1 MHWTLTRRMGV
12 FGRPTRGARRWRFVA
27 ATIAVSLAVA
37 SLASAQV
44 LYGTITGQV
53 TDTTGGALP
62 GATVAAV
69 NTGTGVSKTATA
81 DERGTFTFADLVPGA
96 YDVTFQLSG
105 FRTTVHRGVRV
116 ETNTVRRVD
125 ASLELTTVS
134 ESVEVVASAAV
145 LQTDRADM
153 ITTQTAEQVNNLPL
167 TGSLGRNYQSL
178 MQVVPGAS
186 IVRSENGQ
194 GEANSVAGSPQRSI
208 SFTANGVSGW
218 NNITRIDGSPA
229 QYVWLPTNTAYV
241 PSPEAI
247 EEVSIVTN
255 SYTAEV
261 GMAGGAAINVVV
273 KSGSNAYRGTGWVY
287 DTDAEWRAR
296 NPFQTAVDNPKNV
309 LKQYGANHGGRVV
322 RDRLFY
328 FFNVERTTQEVG
340 AGSRLLSIAP
350 ASLRPNA
357 AGDVVFPTAE
367 QGGATIYDPAS
378 NPNPALRTPFP
389 NNTIPAARI
398 DQAARYLIGKLPATT
413 GPGFTN
419 NIETTGALNYERTN
433 YDLKLNYATPRL
445 NVFGRYGNSP
455 HLIDDQYALGDA
467 GGGSSAGG
475 SVGLAVGR
483 TQILGLGTTYVIGPT
498 MLFDANFGLTHQV
511 LGAEAP
517 DLDVK
522 VGSGSD
528 KLNIPGT
535 NGPDRLQGGLPSFQ
549 IANWANL
556 GNDGTGNPFNFR
568 DNQYSFNVNLQ
579 KQFSAHRV
587 RGGVE
592 WLDQQINHFQPQGG
606 TFQTVRGTF
615 IFNGQSTML
624 QNAPAPA
631 DTRFNSWA
639 AFLLGLP
646 SQAGKVDQLLNPNSL
661 YMTTWAAYAQD
672 TWQVGDKLTVAYGLR
687 WEHQL
692 WPRRPDGLGV
702 NRFDPADGFVYIGG
716 AGNTPQD
723 TGASTEGMF
732 LPRLGATYRID
743 DKTVL
748 RGGYALGADNTSFV
762 NFRNAYPAVFA
773 WQMPVVQIG
782 GVDNPYLPVTTLR
795 QGLVVPGGAPDTSSG
810 RILLPQNVGA
820 TTFAKQH
827 ERGKV
832 HSFNITVQREI
843 ARWLTGQAS
852 YVGTRANGQMN
863 FVNVNAAAPGTGNAG
878 RPLVLAGLTNV
889 NSDINVYSPYGDTV
903 YDGLQTSV
911 KARAHGALIDVAY
924 TWSKTTNYVDHGG
937 GNAAG
942 AGGPRI
948 QYLPEKERNK
958 GLAGYNRTHNL
969 QVWGV
974 YDLPFGPGGRWA
986 TSGAPAWILDG
997 WSLNGIWSAM
1007 SGTPI
1012 YIVQNTGFN
1021 LNAPGSQQIPDLI
1034 ADSVATF
1041 PDNLKNRPPA
1051 GDNGN
1056 GYQYFDR
1063 SAYAVVNI
1071 PAGQTQRFGTS
1082 PRNTVRGPGFWN
1094 VDLGLFRRVEF
1105 SRYSAQFRLEVLNV
1119 FNHHNYANP
1128 GNNISDPATFGFI
1141 TNTVGVGERNVRL
1154 GFRVTF

>member
-1 MHWTLTRRMGV
+1 MPSTLRQRMALFGVPACDVVRHWLVATT
-12 FGRPTRGARRWRFVA
+12 VA
-27 ATIAVSLAVA
+27 AILAVA
-37 SLASAQV
+37 PLASAQV
-44 LYGTITGQV
+44 LYGTITGNV
-53 TDTTGGALP
+53 TDATGASLSGTT
-62 GATVAAV
+62 VVAV
-69 NTGTGVSKTATA
+69 NTGTGVAKTATT
-81 DERGTFTFADLVPGA
+81 DDRGTFSFSDLVPGT
-96 YDVTFQLSG
+96 YDVTFETKG
-105 FRTTVHRGVRV
+105 FKKLTTRGVRV
-116 ETNTVRRVD
+116 DTNTVRRVD
-125 ASLELTTVS
+125 ANLEVTAVS
-134 ESVEVVASAAV
+134 ESIEVASSAAV
-145 LQTDRADM
+145 LQTDRADV
-153 ITTQTAEQVNNLPL
+153 ITTQTSEQVNNLPL
-167 TGSLGRNYQSL
+167 SGGLGRNYQSL

-186 IVRSENGQ
+186 IVRTENGQ

-218 NNITRIDGSPA
+218 NNMTRIDGSPV

-261 GMAGGAAINVVV
+261 GMAGGAAVNVIV
-273 KSGSNAYRGTGWVY
+273 KSGTNAYRGTGWFY
-287 DTDAEWRAR
+287 DTDSDWRAR
-296 NPFQTAVDNPKNV
+296 NPFQTTPNNPKNV

-340 AGSRLLSIAP
+340 AGNRLLSIAP

-357 AGDVVFPTAE
+357 AGDVVFPTPE
-367 QGGATIYDPAS
+367 QGGAIIYDPAS
-378 NPNPALRTPFP
+378 NANPSLRTPFL
-389 NNTIPAARI
+389 NNTVPSARI
-398 DQAARYLIGKLPATT
+398 DQASRYLIGKLPAAT
-413 GPGFTN
+413 GSGYTN
-419 NIETTGALNYERTN
+419 NIETTGALDYARTN
-433 YDLKLNYATPRL
+433 YDLKLNYATPNL

-455 HLIDDQYALGDA
+455 HDVDDQYALGEA

-483 TQILGLGTTYVIGPT
+483 TQVLGVGTTYVINST
-498 MLFDANFGLTHQV
+498 TLFDANFGLTHQV

-517 DLDVK
+517 DLGVNI
-522 VGSGSD
+522 GSD
-528 KLNIPGT
+528 SDKMNIPGT

-549 IANWANL
+549 IANWSNL
-556 GNDGTGNPFNFR
+556 GNDGTGNPFQFR
-568 DNQYSFNVNLQ
+568 DNQYAFNASLQ
-579 KQFSAHRV
+579 KQFTAHRL
-587 RGGVE
+587 RGGFE

-646 SQAGKVDQLLNPNSL
+646 SQAGKVDQLLNPNSIF
-661 YMTTWAAYAQD
+661 MTTWAAYAQD
-672 TWQVGDKLTVAYGLR
+672 TWQATPDLTLAYGLR

-702 NRFDPADGFVYIGG
+702 NRFDPSDGYVYVGG
-716 AGNTPQD
+716 KGSTPQD

-732 LPRLGATYRID
+732 LPRVGATYRLS
-743 DKTVL
+743 DKMVL
-748 RGGYALGADNTSFV
+748 RAGYAMGADNTSFI
-762 NFRNAYPAVFA
+762 NFRNSYPSVFA
-773 WQMPVVQIG
+773 WAMPNGQFG
-782 GVDNPYLPVTTLR
+782 GADNPFVPSTSLR
-795 QGLVVPGGAPDTSSG
+795 QGLIVPGTAPDASSG
-810 RILLPQNVGA
+810 RILLPQNVG
-820 TTFAKQH
+820 TTTYAEEV

-832 HSFNITVQREI
+832 HSFNISVQREFT
-843 ARWLTGQAS
+843 RWLTGQAA

-863 FVNVNAAAPGTGNAG
+863 FVNVNAAAPGTGNLG
-878 RPLVLAGLTNV
+878 RPLILAGLTNV
-889 NSDINVYSPYGDTV
+889 NGDINVFSPYGDTV
-903 YDGLQTSV
+903 YDGLQTV
-911 KARAHGALIDVAY
+911 LKVRAPGAMLDVAY
-924 TWSKTTNYVDHGG
+924 TLSETTNYADNAG

-958 GLAGYNRTHNL
+958 GLAGYDRTHNL

-974 YDLPFGPGGRWA
+974 YDLPFGEGGRWA
-986 TSGAPAWILDG
+986 TTGVPAWILGG
-997 WSLNGIWSAM
+997 WSLNAIWTTM

-1012 YIVQNTGFN
+1012 YIVQGTGFN
-1021 LNAPGSQQIPDLI
+1021 LNAPGSAQIPDLI
-1034 ADSVATF
+1034 AGTVETY
-1041 PDNLKNRPPA
+1041 PDNLKGRPPA

-1071 PAGQTQRFGTS
+1071 PAGQPQRFGTS

-1119 FNHHNYANP
+1119 FNHHNYSNP

-1141 TNTVGVGERNVRL
+1141 TSTTGIGERNVRL
-1154 GFRVTF
+1154 GFRMTF